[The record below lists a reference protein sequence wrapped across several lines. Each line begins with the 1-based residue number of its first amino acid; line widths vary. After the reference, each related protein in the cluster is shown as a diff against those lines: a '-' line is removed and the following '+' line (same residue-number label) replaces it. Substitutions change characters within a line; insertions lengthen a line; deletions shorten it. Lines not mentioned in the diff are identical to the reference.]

1 MATTM
6 ATADPV
12 VIVGAARTP
21 IGNFQGKLSGMSA
34 PELGAVAIREAV
46 KRSGVPAEAVDEVI
60 FGTCLFAGQ
69 KQAPA
74 RQAALGGGLSGSAG
88 CTTLTKMCGSA
99 MKAAMLGHDVLIA
112 GSSEIVVAGGMESM
126 SNAPYLLPRART
138 GYRLGHQKV
147 LDHMLTDGLEDAVES
162 RLMGSFACEWA
173 EKNSFSREEQDRY
186 AAQSTERAKLANND
200 GSFAWEIAPITLVS
214 RSGETVMANDE
225 TPFAVNIEKIPTLK
239 AAFRPN
245 GTITP
250 ANASSIS
257 DGAAAVVMMRQS
269 AAERRALAPLARIV
283 GHANYA
289 ADMASFPGAPVH
301 AINRLYAKTGW
312 TTKDVDLFE
321 VNEAFAVVALGAM
334 RSLGIPEDKMNV
346 HGGACALGHPIG
358 ATGARIM
365 VTLIGALRKRGLKRG
380 VASLCIGGG
389 EATAIAIELI

>member
-1 MATTM
+1 
-6 ATADPV
+6 
-12 VIVGAARTP
+12 
-21 IGNFQGKLSGMSA
+21 
-34 PELGAVAIREAV
+34 
-46 KRSGVPAEAVDEVI
+46 
-60 FGTCLFAGQ
+60 
-69 KQAPA
+69 
-74 RQAALGGGLSGSAG
+74 
-88 CTTLTKMCGSA
+88 MCGSA

-147 LDHMLTDGLEDAVES
+147 LDHMLTDGLEDAVEN

-186 AAQSTERAKLANND
+186 AAQSTERAKLANTD

-365 VTLIGALRKRGLKRG
+365 VTLIGARCAN
-380 VASLCIGGG
+380 VASNAVSPACVSAAVKRLPLRLSFYKRWHDDNKTG
-389 EATAIAIELI
+389 LDWRRSVF

>member
-1 MATTM
+1 MATVM

-147 LDHMLTDGLEDAVES
+147 LDHMLTDGLEDAVEN

-186 AAQSTERAKLANND
+186 AAQSTERAKLANTD

-225 TPFAVNIEKIPTLK
+225 TPFAVNVEKIPTLK

-269 AAERRALAPLARIV
+269 VAERRALAPLARIV

-321 VNEAFAVVALGAM
+321 VNEAFAVVALWAM

-346 HGGACALGHPIG
+346 HGGACALGHPVG

-380 VASLCIGGG
+380 IASLCIGGG

>member
-1 MATTM
+1 MATAM

-138 GYRLGHQKV
+138 GYRLGHQKA

-186 AAQSTERAKLANND
+186 AAQSTERAKLANTD
-200 GSFAWEIAPITLVS
+200 GSFAWEIAPITLSS

-225 TPFAVNIEKIPTLK
+225 TPFAVNVEKIPTLK

-269 AAERRALAPLARIV
+269 AAERRALVPLARIV

-301 AINRLYAKTGW
+301 AIGRQAAVGRVHRCAGGCWRDSPSKALTDARCTLQSHTPPVRWGRVLFCGDEARPRITVGGRHAANR
-312 TTKDVDLFE
+312 
-321 VNEAFAVVALGAM
+321 
-334 RSLGIPEDKMNV
+334 
-346 HGGACALGHPIG
+346 
-358 ATGARIM
+358 
-365 VTLIGALRKRGLKRG
+365 
-380 VASLCIGGG
+380 
-389 EATAIAIELI
+389 

>member
-1 MATTM
+1 MATAM

-186 AAQSTERAKLANND
+186 AAQSTERAKLANTD
-200 GSFAWEIAPITLVS
+200 GSFAWEIAPITLSS

-225 TPFAVNIEKIPTLK
+225 TPFAVNVEKIPTLK

-269 AAERRALAPLARIV
+269 AAERRALVPLARIV

-301 AINRLYAKTGW
+301 AINRLYAKIGW

-389 EATAIAIELI
+389 EATAIAIELL

>member
-1 MATTM
+1 MATAM

-21 IGNFQGKLSGMSA
+21 IGNFQGKLSGMSP

-69 KQAPA
+69 RQAPA

-186 AAQSTERAKLANND
+186 AAQSTERAKLANTD
-200 GSFAWEIAPITLVS
+200 GSFAWEIAPITLSS

-225 TPFAVNIEKIPTLK
+225 TPFAVNVEKIPTLK

-269 AAERRALAPLARIV
+269 AAERRALVPLARIV

-301 AINRLYAKTGW
+301 AINRLYAKIGW

-389 EATAIAIELI
+389 EATAIAIELL

>member
-1 MATTM
+1 MATAM

-186 AAQSTERAKLANND
+186 AAQSTERAKLANTD

-225 TPFAVNIEKIPTLK
+225 TPFAVNVEKIPTLK

-269 AAERRALAPLARIV
+269 VAEHRALAPLARIV

-389 EATAIAIELI
+389 EATAIAIEIL